1 MLWPR
6 EMARPILYLST
17 TLLFITTLIS
27 ALPSATQ
34 CRCFPTDECW
44 PTAWQWNEFNRTV
57 QGRLIATK
65 PIASFCHKN
74 QGFEPYDPEKCNSLK
89 SAWELPE
96 THYQTSS
103 SIMAPFFANQ
113 SCDPF
118 LPPDSQ
124 CVLGTYV
131 QYAVD
136 ARDAADYQ
144 RTIEFTRSHNIRL
157 VIRNTGHDYL
167 GKSTGAGA
175 VAVWTHHLKDIKI
188 LDYHSRRYT
197 GKATK
202 IGAGVQTFE
211 ANEAAHAHGLA
222 IVAGSCP
229 SIGLAGGFTQG
240 GGHGQLSSKYGL
252 AADQVLEWEVVT
264 ATGEHLIATPEKN
277 ADLYWAL
284 SGGGGGTYALVLS
297 MTSKI
302 YPEPSAATANLTFT
316 NEGVSQDTF
325 YGIVETFI
333 DHLIPLIDAQGS
345 SAWFLTNTTF
355 SMTPTT
361 LPGGTRKELNKLLS
375 PVLSKLEENNMP
387 YSTQN
392 YEFIQ
397 PMPAY
402 MLIGLQQHTT

>member
-1 MLWPR
+1 M
-6 EMARPILYLST
+6 
-17 TLLFITTLIS
+17 
-27 ALPSATQ
+27 
-34 CRCFPTDECW
+34 
-44 PTAWQWNEFNRTV
+44 

-65 PIASFCHKN
+65 PIASSCHKS
-74 QGFEPYDPEKCNSLK
+74 QDFEPYDPEKCNKLK

-103 SIMAPFFANQ
+103 SVMASLFVKQ

-124 CVLGTYV
+124 CELGAYI

-136 ARDAADYQ
+136 ARGAADYQ

-167 GKSTGAGA
+167 GKSTGAGT
-175 VAVWTHHLKDIKI
+175 VAVWTHHLKDIEI
-188 LDYHSRRYT
+188 LDYHSRRYI
-197 GKATK
+197 GKAIK

-222 IVAGSCP
+222 IIAGSCP
-229 SIGLAGGFTQG
+229 SIGLAGAFTQG

-252 AADQVLEWEVVT
+252 AADQVLAWEVVT
-264 ATGEHLIATPEKN
+264 AAGEHLAVTPENN

-284 SGGGGGTYALVLS
+284 SGGGGGTYAVVLS
-297 MTSKI
+297 VTSKA
-302 YPEPSAATANLTFT
+302 YPEPKAATANLTFT

-325 YGIVETFI
+325 YDIAETFI
-333 DHLIPLIDAQGS
+333 DNMIPLIDAQGS
-345 SAWFLTNTTF
+345 SAWFLTNTSF
-355 SMTPTT
+355 SMMPAT
-361 LPGGTRKELNKLLS
+361 LPGGTRAQLNRILS
-375 PVLSKLEENNMP
+375 PVLSKLGEKSMP

-392 YEFIQ
+392 YEPIQ
-397 PMPAY
+397 LMCAC
-402 MLIGLQQHTT
+402 MLINPQQHTS